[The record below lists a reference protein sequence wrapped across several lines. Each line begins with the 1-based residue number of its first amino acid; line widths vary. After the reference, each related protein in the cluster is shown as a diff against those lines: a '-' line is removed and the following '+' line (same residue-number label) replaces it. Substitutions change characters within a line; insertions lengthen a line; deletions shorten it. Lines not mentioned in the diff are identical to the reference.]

1 MQKKTKYILGACA
14 GVAVAAAITG
24 GLLYSQYAT
33 QRASLLDIHDEAAL
47 TAYLTEISDQE
58 NVQILVTEEAGGF
71 CGLVFSGEV
80 PGDDDS
86 HKTTSIILEE
96 ADAPFTGLYYPASGK
111 SSISPDIDGRYETFP
126 DREVTVCMVYGQQPP
141 EDAAWYTFERDG
153 TWIAQPLEQGEF
165 LDLFLLYGTEQRAK
179 GSLSGMLLNEDG
191 EEIGLF

>member
-1 MQKKTKYILGACA
+1 MQKKTKYILGVCA

-58 NVQILVTEEAGGF
+58 NVQILATEEAGGF

-86 HKTTSIILEE
+86 HKTTSVILEK
-96 ADAPFTGLYYPASGK
+96 AAPPLRDCTIRPAA
-111 SSISPDIDGRYETFP
+111 RAAFP
-126 DREVTVCMVYGQQPP
+126 RT
-141 EDAAWYTFERDG
+141 
-153 TWIAQPLEQGEF
+153 
-165 LDLFLLYGTEQRAK
+165 
-179 GSLSGMLLNEDG
+179 
-191 EEIGLF
+191 

>member
-1 MQKKTKYILGACA
+1 M
-14 GVAVAAAITG
+14 VAAAITG

-58 NVQILVTEEAGGF
+58 NVQILATEEAGGF

-86 HKTTSIILEE
+86 HKTTSVILEE
-96 ADAPFTGLYYPASGK
+96 AAAPFAGLYYPADRNIGMD
-111 SSISPDIDGRYETFP
+111 PDMDGCYETFP
-126 DREVTVCMVYGQQPP
+126 DRKVTVCMVYGQQPP

-153 TWIAQPLEQGEF
+153 TWIAQPMEQDEF

-191 EEIGLF
+191 EEIDLF